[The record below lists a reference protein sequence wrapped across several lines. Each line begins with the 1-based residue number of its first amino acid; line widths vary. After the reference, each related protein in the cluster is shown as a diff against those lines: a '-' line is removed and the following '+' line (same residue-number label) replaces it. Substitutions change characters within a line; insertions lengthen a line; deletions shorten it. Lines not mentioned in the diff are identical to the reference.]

1 MTSKEKKDG
10 KDANSMKMTRREA
23 ILKLIASEKI
33 ATQNELSKRL
43 EEEGFPVTQATISRD
58 IRELRLVKTSNSDGG
73 YHYEVGK
80 TSGKYHAPH
89 KFYSIYQAAVR
100 DVDSAQN
107 LVVIHSDT
115 GMAQAVCATMDA
127 MEWPGVLGTIAGDD
141 TVLVVTRDEACAME
155 LVQTLREIQKGQ

>member
-10 KDANSMKMTRREA
+10 RDANSMKTTRREA

-33 ATQNELSKRL
+33 ATQNDLSKRL
-43 EEEGFPVTQATISRD
+43 EEEGFQVTQATISRD
-58 IRELRLVKTSNSDGG
+58 IRELRLVKTANSNGG

-80 TSGKYHAPH
+80 PSEKYHAPH

-100 DVDSAQN
+100 DVDFAQN
-107 LVVIHSDT
+107 LVVIHSDV

-127 MEWPGVLGTIAGDD
+127 MEWPGVLGTLAGDD
-141 TVLVVTRDEACAME
+141 TVLVVTRDKACAEE
-155 LVQTLREIQKGQ
+155 LVQTLREIQRGK